1 MARPGESFDGDD
13 FLLPDLGEGLE
24 EAEVVEWMVEE
35 GQLVSE
41 GDTLALIE
49 TGKAQTEVI
58 CPRDG
63 KVTKLYGKPGDLL
76 KVGGPFLSLPPADA
90 ADPAAESTQPESDAA
105 AEAGGS
111 AEADTETQVEE
122 DQEQEREDAG
132 TVVGTLGATAGIGEE
147 GKPLAAP
154 AVRAL
159 ARDLNVELS
168 DIAGS
173 GIGGRIIAGDVKA
186 KAGKAGP
193 PSNGRHTARPSI
205 DPTEAREAVEPVPP
219 SPEAHR
225 RTEPKREPAPQR
237 KPGEDV
243 TRIPFRGLRR
253 TIAGRLRESVDRAV
267 HFTVMDEA
275 DVTKLEATRRRLIAA
290 TGQKVSLLPFACVA
304 VARVLSGEFGYELQ
318 RLNSTTDDDNSEIH
332 QHNRVHLGLAV
343 DTSSGLMVP
352 VIRDANTLGVMQLGE
367 RIGEV
372 AAGSRDRSLPQSE
385 LQGST
390 FTVSNFGSYAG
401 RFATPVINYPEC
413 GILAVGRMRE
423 GVVVKDGMMGVGK
436 LLPLSLTC
444 DHRVVD
450 GGTATNAL
458 NQIIQLLQDPDR
470 LLPQ

>member
-24 EAEVVEWMVEE
+24 EAEVVEWQIEEGQTVEE
-35 GQLVSE
+35 GQ
-41 GDTLALIE
+41 TLALIE
-49 TGKAQTEVI
+49 TGKAQTELV

-63 KVTKLYGKPGDLL
+63 VVTKLYGGPGDMM
-76 KVGGPFLSLPPADA
+76 KVGAPILCLPSSANAAAEVAGSENSADEDDDA
-90 ADPAAESTQPESDAA
+90 ADDPESSDAETA
-105 AEAGGS
+105 S
-111 AEADTETQVEE
+111 AE
-122 DQEQEREDAG
+122 EREDAG
-132 TVVGTLGATAGIGEE
+132 TVVGSLGATAGIGEA

-159 ARDLNVELS
+159 ARALNIDLAS
-168 DIAGS
+168 IAGS
-173 GIGGRIIAGDVKA
+173 GIGGRITAGDVKA
-186 KAGKAGP
+186 KAGDVKAKPSGGG
-193 PSNGRHTARPSI
+193 SNGRHAPAPR
-205 DPTEAREAVEPVPP
+205 EAERAVEPLSP
-219 SPEAHR
+219 SPRPERDPTPR
-225 RTEPKREPAPQR
+225 RQ
-237 KPGEDV
+237 PGEDV

-253 TIAGRLRESVDRAV
+253 TIANRLRESVDKAV

-275 DVTKLEATRRRLIAA
+275 DVTRLEATRKKFIAA
-290 TGQKVSLLPFACVA
+290 TGRKISLLPFACVA

-318 RLNSTTDDDNSEIH
+318 RLNSTSDDDNNEIH

-352 VIRDANTLGVMQLGE
+352 VIRDANTLGVMELGE

-372 AAGSRDRSLPQSE
+372 AAGSRDRSLAQSE

-423 GVVVKDGMMGVGK
+423 GVVVRQGMMGVGK

-444 DHRVVD
+444 DHRIVD
-450 GGTATNAL
+450 GGTATMAL
-458 NQIIQLLQDPDR
+458 AATIKLLQDPDA
-470 LLPQ
+470 LLPEDV

>member
-24 EAEVVEWMVEE
+24 EAEIVEWQIEE
-35 GQLVSE
+35 GQTVE
-41 GDTLALIE
+41 DGQTLALIE
-49 TGKAQTEVI
+49 TGKAQTELV

-63 KVTKLYGKPGDLL
+63 VVTKLYGQAGDMM
-76 KVGGPFLSLPPADA
+76 KVGAPILCLPQSADA
-90 ADPAAESTQPESDAA
+90 E
-105 AEAGGS
+105 AEASGS
-111 AEADTETQVEE
+111 ESEEVDEEEPEIEA
-122 DQEQEREDAG
+122 EREDAG
-132 TVVGTLGATAGIGEE
+132 TVVGSLGKTAGIGEE

-159 ARDLNVELS
+159 ARDLNVDL
-168 DIAGS
+168 ATVTGS
-173 GIGGRIIAGDVKA
+173 GIGGRITAGDVKA
-186 KAGKAGP
+186 KAGGAGKGT
-193 PSNGRHTARPSI
+193 NGRH
-205 DPTEAREAVEPVPP
+205 PTQSTQSTQSTHAAPPPVEPPRP
-219 SPEAHR
+219 
-225 RTEPKREPAPQR
+225 REPAEPTPPR

-253 TIAGRLRESVDRAV
+253 TIAGRLRESVDKAV
-267 HFTVMDEA
+267 HFSVMDEA
-275 DVTKLEATRRRLIAA
+275 DVTRLEATRKKFIAA
-290 TGQKVSLLPFACVA
+290 TGQKISLLPFACVA

-318 RLNSTTDDDNSEIH
+318 RLNSTSDDDNNEIH
-332 QHNRVHLGLAV
+332 QHSRVHLGLAV

-352 VIRDANTLGVMQLGE
+352 VIRDANTLGVMELGR

-423 GVVVKDGMMGVGK
+423 GVVVRDGMMGVGK

-444 DHRVVD
+444 DHRIVD
-450 GGTATNAL
+450 GGTATMAL
-458 NQIIQLLQDPDR
+458 NAIIRLLQDPDQ
-470 LLPQ
+470 LLPEQL